1 VIRCA
6 YDVRRQLRPGL
17 AEVLYRRALVL
28 ELEEQRLSVKTEVP
42 YAVWY
47 RGQVIGTYRADVV
60 VDERIIVEVKHVDRL
75 VQAHRDQLHNYLRIA
90 ELRVGL
96 LVNFG
101 VRSEVRR
108 VENWQFGDSVP
119 PARLMPMEGEGIG
132 RELEWIE
139 GLPAGRRCAARTQH
153 EGKGKQQ
160 GTAKIGQKQKIE
172 IENNQRPEGNR

>member
-1 VIRCA
+1 VPAFIHAELSESVIRCA
-6 YDVRRQLRPGL
+6 FEVRRQLRPGL

-28 ELEEQRLSVKTEVP
+28 ELEAQRLPVKTEVP

-47 RGQVIGTYRADVV
+47 RGGAIGTYRADVV
-60 VDERIIVEVKHVDRL
+60 VDDRLIVEVKHVDRL

-108 VENWQFGDSVP
+108 VENWQFDDSVP
-119 PARLMPMEGEGIG
+119 LARFA
-132 RELEWIE
+132 
-139 GLPAGRRCAARTQH
+139 LP
-153 EGKGKQQ
+153 ED
-160 GTAKIGQKQKIE
+160 
-172 IENNQRPEGNR
+172 